1 MDRNGYDT
9 SRKIVTKE
17 PYRGYHIIKT
27 TTKKHHWSDISLK
40 FLDSIKETIVEFTF
54 VKSNDTRPTQ
64 ESNCVFDTKEDCKEA
79 IDKMLDKG
87 TIYLTKEE
95 VNKWVYTPNRK
106 CNWSYT
112 YKSLV
117 NVLKAYKKSDKRR
130 KHGYLV
136 MLGNA
141 NLRAY
146 ADLLVKEEYDDFLS
160 LAENNFPIKTE
171 VTITIE
177 SSAVEL
183 KLGSKAASELK
194 DLVNAFLEKKCKEG
208 LVKKYAHV
216 SKVFTSNE
224 GTLLSMV

>member
-17 PYRGYHIIKT
+17 PYRGYHIIKIT
-27 TTKKHHWSDISLK
+27 SKKHHWSDISK
-40 FLDSIKETIVEFTF
+40 RFLDSIEETIVEFAF
-54 VKSNDTRPTQ
+54 VKSNDTRQTQ
-64 ESNCVFDTKEDCKEA
+64 ESNCVFDTKEDCKVA
-79 IDKMLDKG
+79 IVKMLDTV

-95 VNKWVYTPNRK
+95 VNKWVTTPNRK

-112 YKSLV
+112 YKSLA
-117 NVLKAYKKSDKRR
+117 NVLKSYKKSNRR
-130 KHGYLV
+130 RRYAYLI
-136 MLGNA
+136 MLENA
-141 NLRAY
+141 NLRGY
-146 ADLLVKEEYDDFLS
+146 ADLLMKEEYDNFLS

-171 VTITIE
+171 VTITIK

-194 DLVNAFLEKKCKEG
+194 DLVNAFLEKKCEEG